1 MNARFRIFRSG
12 NGALHVWPP
21 VGFPTRPAWRGAS
34 QVVFENSSQTAVVF
48 EDTNGALEGSTP
60 GQHYTLPAQSTVAF
74 NLDRSVVLGNGYVF
88 TIVSPAPVEQQPTTF
103 AYVAENPEII
113 IVG

>member
-1 MNARFRIFRSG
+1 MDARFRIFKSG

-34 QVVFENSSQTAVVF
+34 QVVFENSSQTPVVF
-48 EDTNGALEGSTP
+48 ADTNGALEGSTP
-60 GQHYTLPAQSTVAF
+60 GQQYTLPAQSTVAF

-88 TIVSPAPVEQQPTTF
+88 TIVSPGTLDQESTF
-103 AYVAENPEII
+103 AFVADNPEII